1 MNGQILSVKINKY
14 LYIGT
19 GEQNSLVPS
28 SLSRSQAKRA
38 AEKKGP
44 KAKEKNTA
52 QVKAT
57 TVTPLPC
64 GDRRR
69 RRRRSPLRAAVAY
82 LDIQRRRSIWTKT
95 RRAPENTR
103 RLVSASAWIQVGCTA
118 SWAPP
123 PLWIHG
129 CPAFCFFKKKS
140 RIR

>member
-69 RRRRSPLRAAVAY
+69 RRAAKRRSRPHRSSPRSRTWIYRDVDRYGQKLVCHRRTLAAVSSRH
-82 LDIQRRRSIWTKT
+82 RRGFRS
-95 RRAPENTR
+95 A
-103 RLVSASAWIQVGCTA
+103 
-118 SWAPP
+118 APP
-123 PLWIHG
+123 PGRPLCSGSTGALH
-129 CPAFCFFKKKS
+129 FVFF
-140 RIR
+140 